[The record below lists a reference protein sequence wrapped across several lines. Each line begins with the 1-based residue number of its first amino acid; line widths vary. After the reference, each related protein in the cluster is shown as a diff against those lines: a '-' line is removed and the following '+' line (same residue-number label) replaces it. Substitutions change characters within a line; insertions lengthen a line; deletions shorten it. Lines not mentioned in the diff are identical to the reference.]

1 MSIVDTKDRA
11 KDEGVYKMVKKEK
24 ELMDTFQYV
33 VATGLLLN
41 KGNINDKGIATIQEP
56 NTQRPIYIGEGLIP
70 QIERMANKFTYSKKP
85 SVNIFNAMMAK
96 LIDQCDSETGNKW
109 AFICNRKLFMDFQNT
124 MMEYLA
130 DNKTDGTFL
139 YSKETKSYLKVDSW
153 KVGATFSTYSFSG
166 NSVTFMPDRALTRE
180 YPDKG
185 YGVLIDLTADKTTG
199 TPAIAKFALTNK
211 DVIINKIEGVNC
223 TACAA

>member
-1 MSIVDTKDRA
+1 
-11 KDEGVYKMVKKEK
+11 
-24 ELMDTFQYV
+24 
-33 VATGLLLN
+33 
-41 KGNINDKGIATIQEP
+41 
-56 NTQRPIYIGEGLIP
+56 
-70 QIERMANKFTYSKKP
+70 
-85 SVNIFNAMMAK
+85 MAK

-153 KVGATFSTYSFSG
+153 KVGATFSTYLFGG

-211 DVIINKIEGVNC
+211 DVIINKIEGVGGANGQ
-223 TACAA
+223 TSGNVSSNVAATKMVMHTYAGIAAFTPHKSVILREV